1 MNIDAVFGRYIA
13 KDSAVHR
20 MDPRA
25 KLLLSILFMVMV
37 FAAGSYVSLGVAA
50 LFTAGMFAF
59 AHISLR
65 QAFTSI
71 APLAILVVFTALL
84 NIFFVQGGE
93 VYFQLWIICISQ
105 QGLHQALFIAIRLTM
120 LLLGV
125 SLLTLA
131 TTTLDLTD
139 GFERLLEPFKRFG
152 LPAHELSMMMGIALR
167 FLPQF
172 AIELRTIYRAQISR
186 GANFGKG
193 PKGGRCHDDFA
204 YCASVYQRVPTRRN
218 AFFGHGR
225 ALLSWR
231 RKPHPLKRTLFQQA
245 RYRRYRLFRNRH
257 CSRTGDRP
265 RLEHAAVNTK
275 PCTSPLPHSCKS
287 QPSKESQHA
296 SVKPQTASA
305 SSHNNI

>member
-1 MNIDAVFGRYIA
+1 MSIDAVFGRYIA
-13 KDSAVHR
+13 KDSPVHK

-37 FAAGSYVSLGVAA
+37 FAAGSYASLGIAA

-59 AHISLR
+59 SHISLR
-65 QAFTSI
+65 QAFVSI

-93 VYFQLWIICISQ
+93 VYFQLGIICISQ
-105 QGLHQALFIAIRLTM
+105 QGLQQALFIAIRLTI

-139 GFERLLEPFKRFG
+139 GFERLLEPFRRFG

-186 GANFGKG
+186 GANFSTSAKG
-193 PKGGRCHDDFA
+193 SLALMTSLIVPLFTSAFRHAETLSLAMDARCYHGGENRTRLRELSYSKRDALGAAYLAAGTLVVLGCDFA
-204 YCASVYQRVPTRRN
+204 LKV
-218 AFFGHGR
+218 
-225 ALLSWR
+225 LL
-231 RKPHPLKRTLFQQA
+231 A
-245 RYRRYRLFRNRH
+245 
-257 CSRTGDRP
+257 
-265 RLEHAAVNTK
+265 
-275 PCTSPLPHSCKS
+275 
-287 QPSKESQHA
+287 
-296 SVKPQTASA
+296 
-305 SSHNNI
+305 

>member
-105 QGLHQALFIAIRLTM
+105 QGLHQALFM
-120 LLLGV
+120 

-193 PKGGRCHDDFA
+193 PKGGVAMMTSLIVPLFTSAFRHAETLSLGMDARCYHGGENRTRLKELSFSKRDIA
-204 YCASVYQRVPTRRN
+204 GTVYLGIGT
-218 AFFGHGR
+218 
-225 ALLSWR
+225 
-231 RKPHPLKRTLFQQA
+231 
-245 RYRRYRLFRNRH
+245 
-257 CSRTGDRP
+257 
-265 RLEHAAVNTK
+265 AAVLATDLVLNM
-275 PCTSPLPHSCKS
+275 LP
-287 QPSKESQHA
+287 
-296 SVKPQTASA
+296 
-305 SSHNNI
+305 

>member
-1 MNIDAVFGRYIA
+1 MKIDAVFGRYIA

-93 VYFQLWIICISQ
+93 VYFRLWIICISQ

-139 GFERLLEPFKRFG
+139 GFERLLE
-152 LPAHELSMMMGIALR
+152 LSMMMGIALR

-193 PKGGRCHDDFA
+193 PKGGVAMMTSLIVPLFTSAFRHAETLSLGMDARCYHGGENRTRLKELSFSKRDIA
-204 YCASVYQRVPTRRN
+204 GTVYLGIGT
-218 AFFGHGR
+218 
-225 ALLSWR
+225 
-231 RKPHPLKRTLFQQA
+231 
-245 RYRRYRLFRNRH
+245 
-257 CSRTGDRP
+257 
-265 RLEHAAVNTK
+265 AAVLATDLVLNM
-275 PCTSPLPHSCKS
+275 LL
-287 QPSKESQHA
+287 
-296 SVKPQTASA
+296 
-305 SSHNNI
+305 

>member
-1 MNIDAVFGRYIA
+1 MKIDAVFGRYIA

-193 PKGGRCHDDFA
+193 PNAETLSLGMDARCYHGGENRTRLKELSFSKRDIA
-204 YCASVYQRVPTRRN
+204 GTVYLGIGT
-218 AFFGHGR
+218 
-225 ALLSWR
+225 
-231 RKPHPLKRTLFQQA
+231 
-245 RYRRYRLFRNRH
+245 
-257 CSRTGDRP
+257 
-265 RLEHAAVNTK
+265 AAVLATDLVLNM
-275 PCTSPLPHSCKS
+275 LL
-287 QPSKESQHA
+287 
-296 SVKPQTASA
+296 
-305 SSHNNI
+305 

>member
-25 KLLLSILFMVMV
+25 KLLLSILFMVMA

-71 APLAILVVFTALL
+71 APLAILV
-84 NIFFVQGGE
+84 IFFVQGGE

-193 PKGGRCHDDFA
+193 PKGGVAMMTSLIVPLFTSAFRHAETLSLGMDARCYHGGENRTRLKELSFSKRDIAGTA
-204 YCASVYQRVPTRRN
+204 YLGIGT
-218 AFFGHGR
+218 
-225 ALLSWR
+225 
-231 RKPHPLKRTLFQQA
+231 
-245 RYRRYRLFRNRH
+245 
-257 CSRTGDRP
+257 
-265 RLEHAAVNTK
+265 AAVLATD
-275 PCTSPLPHSCKS
+275 L
-287 QPSKESQHA
+287 
-296 SVKPQTASA
+296 VL
-305 SSHNNI
+305 NILL

>member
-13 KDSAVHR
+13 KDSAVHS

-71 APLAILVVFTALL
+71 A
-84 NIFFVQGGE
+84 
-93 VYFQLWIICISQ
+93 
-105 QGLHQALFIAIRLTM
+105 
-120 LLLGV
+120 LLGV

-193 PKGGRCHDDFA
+193 PKGGVAMMTSLIVPLFTSAFRHAETLSLGMDARCYHGGENRTRLKELSFSKRDIAGTA
-204 YCASVYQRVPTRRN
+204 YLGIGT
-218 AFFGHGR
+218 
-225 ALLSWR
+225 
-231 RKPHPLKRTLFQQA
+231 
-245 RYRRYRLFRNRH
+245 
-257 CSRTGDRP
+257 
-265 RLEHAAVNTK
+265 AAVLATDLVLNM
-275 PCTSPLPHSCKS
+275 LL
-287 QPSKESQHA
+287 
-296 SVKPQTASA
+296 
-305 SSHNNI
+305 

>member
-1 MNIDAVFGRYIA
+1 MPYSVAT
-13 KDSAVHR
+13 S
-20 MDPRA
+20 PR
-25 KLLLSILFMVMV
+25 IP
-37 FAAGSYVSLGVAA
+37 
-50 LFTAGMFAF
+50 LFTAWTLAQSSCFQ
-59 AHISLR
+59 SCSWLWCLLR
-65 QAFTSI
+65 GRTCRWASPHCLLRECLLSRTSHSI

-93 VYFQLWIICISQ
+93 VYFQLWIICINQ

-193 PKGGRCHDDFA
+193 PKGGVAMMTSLIVPLFTSAFRHAETLSLGMDARCYHGGENRTRLKELSFSKRDIA
-204 YCASVYQRVPTRRN
+204 GTVYLGIGT
-218 AFFGHGR
+218 
-225 ALLSWR
+225 
-231 RKPHPLKRTLFQQA
+231 
-245 RYRRYRLFRNRH
+245 
-257 CSRTGDRP
+257 
-265 RLEHAAVNTK
+265 AAVLATDLVLNM
-275 PCTSPLPHSCKS
+275 LL
-287 QPSKESQHA
+287 
-296 SVKPQTASA
+296 
-305 SSHNNI
+305 